1 MQSTF
6 QECFNIYT
14 RIVQELECQPSN
26 FQAHSF
32 WVLNNKEHKIKWA
45 CTALRKKEAGIS
57 CLKSET
63 NLEDKLI
70 LFPSSISVEL
80 QFISSRTWSEKL
92 WEVRESMWES
102 SFVIM
107 DLVCNAG
114 QQITTENNCS
124 ARPVQNKISM
134 KLQCSF
140 LQASQQGEI
149 LLCNFIGIGKSNCCN
164 IVLKIKS
171 KLKTFSS

>member
-1 MQSTF
+1 
-6 QECFNIYT
+6 
-14 RIVQELECQPSN
+14 
-26 FQAHSF
+26 
-32 WVLNNKEHKIKWA
+32 
-45 CTALRKKEAGIS
+45 
-57 CLKSET
+57 
-63 NLEDKLI
+63 
-70 LFPSSISVEL
+70 
-80 QFISSRTWSEKL
+80 
-92 WEVRESMWES
+92 
-102 SFVIM
+102 M